1 MTIEVRQMVIRSEL
15 DGAQSK
21 DQQTPKQESCC
32 VDDEKAAAGHRAQ
45 RAQLRQLHA
54 QLDRLRER

>member
-15 DGAQSK
+15 DGGQAQER
-21 DQQTPKQESCC
+21 QTPKQEHCC
-32 VDDEKAAAGHRAQ
+32 VDDEQAAAGHRAQ
-45 RAQLRQLHA
+45 RAQLRQLYA